1 MKPMK
6 AGFFFFWVWTL
17 TSTAFAQ
24 SGKMRT
30 YTSEDWDYWEISGD
44 ATATIRTYT
53 SEDWDYWEFS
63 GNLGGLSEAGKMAV
77 LFIPVFTSSI
87 YVQGHH
93 QE

>member
-1 MKPMK
+1 MRMLQN
-6 AGFFFFWVWTL
+6 TL
-17 TSTAFAQ
+17 AVFLLFAAVVVFSQ

-63 GNLGGLSEAGKMAV
+63 GNLSGLNDAAKMAV

-87 YVQGHH
+87 YIQGVTN
-93 QE
+93 